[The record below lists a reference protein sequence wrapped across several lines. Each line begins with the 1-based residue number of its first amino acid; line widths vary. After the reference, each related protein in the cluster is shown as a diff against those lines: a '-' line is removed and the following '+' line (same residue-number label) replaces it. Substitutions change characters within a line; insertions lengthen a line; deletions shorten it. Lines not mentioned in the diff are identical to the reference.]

1 MPVSEDKESF
11 EQAGQRFPELDDAA
25 RRRARQQVADGADA
39 QAALA
44 RESVLQQLVQTYNS

>member
-1 MPVSEDKESF
+1 VPVTEDKESF

-44 RESVLQQLVQTYNS
+44 WESVLQQLVQTYNS